1 MISQKFTIGNVLL
14 VLAASE
20 VTWSQALVKGK
31 FGGLLLEEGV
41 HIGGAPYHWLAA
53 PVRHLHLLLLILPF
67 SPLEN
72 IREVNAEDPAEE
84 DDIHGDDD
92 SEPDA
97 ADGED
102 GEGDAVPV
110 HGQPAGHPAEEENA
124 EEEEGGD
131 VEQRVCAIPLRA
143 LRLPGDDEEL
153 PGVQE
158 HRVHLHHQ
166 AEASICHVL
175 PGKEGTVVVVGSSWC
190 SPCTDGNTKASDH
203 HEVVHQQLIR
213 GALPGKNRDKMT
225 FFVFQMLPK
234 RILSMITF

>member
-1 MISQKFTIGNVLL
+1 MISQKFAIGNVLL
-14 VLAASE
+14 VLAALE
-20 VTWSQALVKGK
+20 VTRSQALVKRK

-41 HIGGAPYHWLAA
+41 HIGGAPYHRLAA

-72 IREVNAEDPAEE
+72 IREVNAEDPTEE

-175 PGKEGTVVVVGSSWC
+175 PGKGEEWLIWDLAGAHLVLTAMPRQVITMKWC
-190 SPCTDGNTKASDH
+190 TNNSYVDRFLERTDIK
-203 HEVVHQQLIR
+203 
-213 GALPGKNRDKMT
+213 
-225 FFVFQMLPK
+225 
-234 RILSMITF
+234 